1 MAELKVKFVKMG
13 RELRCKLVLSSEDY
27 SSPDEV
33 RVMISNLLPSKPKDL
48 ESTLTDEKLRCFLH
62 EEKDECVWLVVENI
76 PGERVAGPD
85 ERLKRKLMACSEKIE
100 QLRKEKNKLK
110 KELIRW
116 ERGEHP
122 ERIKEREEKAKLMG
136 EIRIKERELEEL
148 QRRIDYLALENNKL
162 VMRIKELEEELDRA
176 RAWEELYKSRKSSE
190 RVKRPPI

>member
-1 MAELKVKFVKMG
+1 MAELGVKFVKKC

-33 RVMISNLLPSKPKDL
+33 RIMINDLLPSKPKDL
-48 ESTLTDEKLRCFLH
+48 ESTLTDEKLRQFLH
-62 EEKDECVWLVVENI
+62 EEKDVCVWLVVEDI
-76 PGERVAGPD
+76 TGERVAGPD

-100 QLRKEKNKLK
+100 QLRKEKNKLE

-116 ERGEHP
+116 ERGENP

-136 EIRIKERELEEL
+136 EIRIKERKLEEL

-162 VMRIKELEEELDRA
+162 VMRIKELEEELDHA
-176 RAWEELYKSRKSSE
+176 RALEELYKSKKSSE
-190 RVKRPPI
+190 RVKRPQI